1 MSRAYI
7 QYQDNSGQ
15 WRTINECDND
25 QVTIFH
31 RLNDA
36 ERAYKCRVRAVD
48 TKTGSIIDL
57 RG

>member
-7 QYQDNSGQ
+7 QIQDRSGM

-25 QVTIFH
+25 QVTIYR
-31 RLNDA
+31 RLDDA
-36 ERAYKCRVRAVD
+36 VRTYNTRVRATD
-48 TKTGSIIDL
+48 TRTGSIIDL

>member
-7 QYQDNSGQ
+7 QYQDRSGS
-15 WRTINECDND
+15 WITINECDND
-25 QVTIFH
+25 QVTILR
-31 RLNDA
+31 RLDDA
-36 ERAYKCRVRAVD
+36 VRAYKCRIRAVD

>member
-7 QYQDNSGQ
+7 QIQDRSGM

-25 QVTIFH
+25 QVTIYH
-31 RLNDA
+31 RLDDA
-36 ERAYKCRVRAVD
+36 VRTYNTRVRATD
-48 TKTGSIIDL
+48 TRTGSIIDL

>member
-7 QYQDNSGQ
+7 QIQDRSGM

-25 QVTIFH
+25 QVTIYR
-31 RLNDA
+31 RLDDA
-36 ERAYKCRVRAVD
+36 VRTYHTRVRATD
-48 TKTGSIIDL
+48 TRTGSIIDL